1 MLPAM
6 LPAMPS
12 RFGRLFAKPASRDD
26 ARGGRFVVVIECLL
40 NQNARDRGAAAY
52 SAVNDAV
59 VALCVRHGVGLLQ
72 LPCPEIRFLG
82 PDRARPPGVRI
93 RDRLDTPAGRQC
105 CREISDEVV
114 DRVHGYLEHGV
125 ELVAILGGNPE
136 SPGCAVHPV
145 ASGAEAPDARS
156 GILMQTLAEAL
167 EAASIRVPF
176 RGIRDCRPEWLE
188 ADLRWLEERFRP

>member
-1 MLPAM
+1 MLPSIS
-6 LPAMPS
+6 S
-12 RFGRLFAKPASRDD
+12 RFGHLFAKPAAPDD

-52 SAVNDAV
+52 PAVNDAV

-93 RDRLDTPAGRQC
+93 RDRLDTPAGRRC

-114 DRVHGYLEHGV
+114 DRVRGYLEQGV
-125 ELVAILGGNPE
+125 ELIAILGGNPE
-136 SPGCAVHPV
+136 SPGCAVHTR
-145 ASGAEAPDARS
+145 AGGGEAPDARS

-167 EAASIRVPF
+167 EAASIRMPF

-188 ADLRWLEERFRP
+188 EDLRWLEERFRP

>member
-1 MLPAM
+1 MTLTFPFRPGG
-6 LPAMPS
+6 LFGKPS
-12 RFGRLFAKPASRDD
+12 VRDD

-52 SAVNDAV
+52 PALNDAV
-59 VALCVRHGVGLLQ
+59 LALCARHGVGLLQ
-72 LPCPEIRFLG
+72 LPCPEIRCLG

-114 DRVHGYLEHGV
+114 ERVRGYLAQGV
-125 ELVAILGGNPE
+125 ELLAILGGNPE
-136 SPGCAVHPV
+136 SPGCAVHPA
-145 ASGAEAPDARS
+145 ASGGEAPDGRS